1 VSTISVKDDPTI
13 YDMDRVLTGCRTMH
27 RGLTRL
33 VRAAILPAIV
43 LCGCATVAPVNVR
56 VDRVGPET
64 GYRIVK
70 FMVRDRGPTNNPDAL
85 LLLAFSGGG
94 TRAAALSYGVLE
106 ELRRTP
112 IVVKGHQ
119 HSLLDEV
126 DLIAGVSG
134 GSFTALA
141 YALYGER
148 LFHEYQQRFLKRNI
162 QSELIQRVLNP
173 TNWPRLASDGYG
185 RSELAA
191 DYYDE
196 ILFGG
201 ATFSDL
207 IPLQT
212 PVAVVSGTDLS
223 TGARFEFSQD
233 TFDLL
238 CSDLGSVRLARAAA
252 TSSAVPVLL
261 SPVTYRNYGGKCD
274 ATLPIWV
281 QDVANREHA
290 ARPAGRALLRYRDFK
305 ALEDS
310 ENRPYLHIV
319 DGAFSDNIG
328 LRGMLE
334 AFEQLE
340 ASPAFQREMRFSE
353 LRHIVV
359 IAVNSR
365 SAPATDWD
373 RRPAP
378 PSIVSQLIQASSVP
392 IDHFSFESV
401 ELLRDIAARWADR
414 RELAIA
420 RRLDAGQSRTEAE
433 ASVPRITFDAI
444 DVSFDAIEDPSE
456 RREFMEMP
464 TTFFLP
470 AESIDRLRELGGRLL
485 RNSRPYRILLQR
497 IAELAKRD
505 TPSSEKPIAD

>member
-1 VSTISVKDDPTI
+1 VEGADPTI
-13 YDMDRVLTGCRTMH
+13 YDKDRLLTGCRTMH

-33 VRAAILPAIV
+33 ALAALLPAIV

-56 VDRVGPET
+56 IDRVEPET
-64 GYRIVK
+64 GYRIAK
-70 FMVRDRGPTNNPDAL
+70 FLVRDRGPTNNPDAL

-119 HSLLDEV
+119 HPLLDEV

-148 LFHEYQQRFLKRNI
+148 LFDEYPQRFLKRNV
-162 QSELIQRVLNP
+162 QGELIQRVLNP
-173 TNWPRLASDGYG
+173 ANWPRLARDGYG

-207 IPLQT
+207 LPLQT
-212 PVAVVSGTDLS
+212 PVVVVSGTDLS

-281 QDVANREHA
+281 RDVANREHA

-319 DGAFSDNIG
+319 DGGVSDNLG
-328 LRGMLE
+328 LRSMLE

-340 ASPAFQREMRFSE
+340 ANPAFG
-353 LRHIVV
+353 
-359 IAVNSR
+359 
-365 SAPATDWD
+365 
-373 RRPAP
+373 
-378 PSIVSQLIQASSVP
+378 PSHRLGSKAC
-392 IDHFSFESV
+392 
-401 ELLRDIAARWADR
+401 AARCCVA
-414 RELAIA
+414 
-420 RRLDAGQSRTEAE
+420 
-433 ASVPRITFDAI
+433 V
-444 DVSFDAIEDPSE
+444 DPSFK
-456 RREFMEMP
+456 R
-464 TTFFLP
+464 
-470 AESIDRLRELGGRLL
+470 SDR
-485 RNSRPYRILLQR
+485 
-497 IAELAKRD
+497 
-505 TPSSEKPIAD
+505 

>member
-1 VSTISVKDDPTI
+1 MIAWAEFSCRV
-13 YDMDRVLTGCRTMH
+13 RVLTRCGRM
-27 RGLTRL
+27 RRWLPRL
-33 VRAAILPAIV
+33 VQAAVLPAMV
-43 LCGCATVAPVNVR
+43 LCGCATVAPVNVP
-56 VDRVGPET
+56 VDRVEPHA
-64 GYRIVK
+64 GYRIAK
-70 FMVRDRGPTNNPDAL
+70 LMARDRGPANNPDAL

-112 IVVKGHQ
+112 IVVNGHQ

-126 DLIAGVSG
+126 DVVAGVSG

-148 LFHEYQQRFLKRNI
+148 LFQEYEPRFLKRNV
-162 QSELIQRVLNP
+162 QGDLIRRILNP
-173 TNWPRLASDGYG
+173 ASWFRLASDGYG

-201 ATFSDL
+201 ATFNDL
-207 IPLQT
+207 IPLGT
-212 PVAVVSGTDLS
+212 PVAVVTGTDLS

-238 CSDLGSVRLARAAA
+238 CSDIGPVRLARAAA

-274 ATLPIWV
+274 AAVPIWV
-281 QDVANREHA
+281 QDVANKEHA

-310 ENRPYLHIV
+310 ANRPYLHIV
-319 DGAFSDNIG
+319 DGGVSDNLG

-334 AFEQLE
+334 ALEQLE
-340 ASPAFQREMRFSE
+340 ASPAFQQEMRFSR

-373 RRPAP
+373 RRPRP
-378 PSIVSQLIQASSVP
+378 PGFVSQLIQASSVP

-401 ELLRDIAARWADR
+401 ELLRDMAARWADR

-420 RRLDAGQSRTEAE
+420 RRLDAGQSRTEVE

-444 DVSFDAIEDPSE
+444 DVSFDAIEDPAE

-485 RNSRPYRILLQR
+485 RNSRAYRILLER
-497 IAELAKRD
+497 IAELAKLD
-505 TPSSEKPIAD
+505 TPSSVKPMAP

>member
-1 VSTISVKDDPTI
+1 MSTISVNDDPTI
-13 YDMDRVLTGCRTMH
+13 YDKDRVLTGCRTMH

-43 LCGCATVAPVNVR
+43 LCGCATVAPVNVP
-56 VDRVGPET
+56 VDRVKPET
-64 GYRIVK
+64 GYRIAK
-70 FMVRDRGPTNNPDAL
+70 LLVRDRGPANNPDAL
-85 LLLAFSGGG
+85 VFLAFSGGG
-94 TRAAALSYGVLE
+94 TRAAALSFGVLE

-119 HSLLDEV
+119 HSMLDEV

-148 LFHEYQQRFLKRNI
+148 LFDEYQQRFLKRNV
-162 QSELIQRVLNP
+162 QGELIRRILNP
-173 TNWPRLASDGYG
+173 AHWPRLASDSYN

-201 ATFSDL
+201 ATFNDL
-207 IPLQT
+207 IPRRS
-212 PVAVVSGTDLS
+212 PVAVVTGTDLS

-233 TFDLL
+233 TFDLM

-261 SPVTYRNYGGKCD
+261 SPVTYRNYGGTCG
-274 ATLPIWV
+274 ATLPVWL

-290 ARPAGRALLRYRDFK
+290 ARPAGRALLRYRDFT
-305 ALEDS
+305 ALGDS
-310 ENRPYLHIV
+310 ENRPYLHVV
-319 DGAFSDNIG
+319 DGGVSDNLG

-334 AFEQLE
+334 ALEQLE
-340 ASPAFQREMRFSE
+340 ASPTFQREMRFAE

-373 RRPAP
+373 
-378 PSIVSQLIQASSVP
+378 Q
-392 IDHFSFESV
+392 
-401 ELLRDIAARWADR
+401 
-414 RELAIA
+414 
-420 RRLDAGQSRTEAE
+420 
-433 ASVPRITFDAI
+433 
-444 DVSFDAIEDPSE
+444 
-456 RREFMEMP
+456 
-464 TTFFLP
+464 
-470 AESIDRLRELGGRLL
+470 
-485 RNSRPYRILLQR
+485 
-497 IAELAKRD
+497 
-505 TPSSEKPIAD
+505 KP